1 MWKEEMDLRTRL
13 GLPCLTVCYINI
25 TNGLC
30 CQLFVLVLSCMITV
44 TDNPLTDLQEAQTLA
59 KQIIDRGKEVFSKKC
74 YLDALWKYDNAYQLC
89 CVKCVSSNI
98 KGRALL
104 GCATASFE
112 LLKQSSSY
120 ERNLFGQYTDSCLSE
135 CINSAFPLKFQSK
148 VGMIY
153 LVTFH

>member
-1 MWKEEMDLRTRL
+1 MDLRTRL

-25 TNGLC
+25 TNGLR

-44 TDNPLTDLQEAQTLA
+44 TDNPSLTDFQEAQTLA